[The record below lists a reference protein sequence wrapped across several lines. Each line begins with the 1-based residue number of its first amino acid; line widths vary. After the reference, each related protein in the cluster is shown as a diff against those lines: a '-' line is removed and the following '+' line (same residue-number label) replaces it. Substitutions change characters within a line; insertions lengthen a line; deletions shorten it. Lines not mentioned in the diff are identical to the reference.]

1 MNKIEGGVTAA
12 AGFSAAATHAGIK
25 SGSTKDDMALV
36 YTEKAAEFAGVFTTN
51 VVKAAPV
58 KWDIE
63 LVRKKKT
70 VHGMVL
76 NSGIANACS
85 GVQGIESNRLMAKGV
100 ADQMR
105 VEPEDILT
113 ASTGVIGYQL
123 PVDAISVGT
132 VELCKKLSEE
142 PASAH
147 AAAVA
152 IMTTDTIP
160 KEYAVET
167 VIGGKTVH
175 IGGMTK
181 GSGMIHPNMAT
192 MLCCVTTDCA
202 ISKEMLQKALSADV
216 KKTFNMISVDRDT
229 STNDTYIVMANGLAG
244 NEKIQTEGLEYE
256 AFCEALNEVTTHLA
270 KMMAGDGEGAH
281 KLLEVIC
288 NGADTKE
295 HAITIAKSVITSNLV
310 KTAVCG
316 NDANW
321 GRILCAMGYSGVE
334 FDPEIVDLS
343 IKSKS
348 GELALVNAGIATD
361 YSEEKATQ
369 ILDQEEVTAIIDMHM
384 GNETAT
390 AWGCDLTHEYID
402 INADYRS

>member
-1 MNKIEGGVTAA
+1 MKKIDGGVTAA
-12 AGFSAAATHAGIK
+12 AGFKAAAVHAGIK
-25 SGSTKDDMALV
+25 KGSTKDDMALV
-36 YTEKAAEFAGVFTTN
+36 YTKEPATFAGVFTTN

-63 LVRKKKT
+63 LVKTRKT
-70 VHGMVL
+70 VNAMVL

-85 GVQGIESNRLMAKGV
+85 GVQGMESNRLMAKGV
-100 ADQMR
+100 ADKIGL
-105 VEPEDILT
+105 VAEEVLT

-123 PVDAISVGT
+123 PVDIISKGT
-132 VELCKKLSEE
+132 AELCEKLADTRE
-142 PASAH
+142 AAH
-147 AAAVA
+147 EAAVA

-160 KEYAVET
+160 KECAVEFT
-167 VIGGKTVH
+167 VSGKTVH

-202 ISKEMLQKALSADV
+202 ITKEMLQKALSADV

-229 STNDTYIVMANGLAG
+229 STNDTYVVLANGLAG
-244 NEKIQTEGLEYE
+244 NPVIEAEGADYE
-256 AFCEALNEVTTHLA
+256 AFCEALNKVTTTLA

-281 KLLEVIC
+281 KLFEVIC
-288 NGADTKE
+288 NGAVDKPQ
-295 HAITIAKSVITSNLV
+295 AVTIAKSVISSNLV

-321 GRILCAMGYSGVE
+321 GRILCAMGYSGAD
-334 FDPEIVDLS
+334 FDPDAVDLS
-343 IKSKS
+343 IKSCAGELDIVKS
-348 GELALVNAGIATD
+348 GVATD
-361 YSEEKATQ
+361 YSEEKATD
-369 ILDQEEVTAIIDMHM
+369 ILKQEEVTAVIDLHL
-384 GNETAT
+384 GYETAT